1 MDPCPRALDE
11 VNHMKKLMSA
21 SAVVAGLL
29 LSQSALAASK
39 PTIVLVHG
47 AFAESA
53 SWDGV
58 AAILLKDG
66 YPVIAVANP
75 LRGLKYDA
83 DYLTEALKAIEGPV
97 VLVGHSYGG
106 SVITDV
112 AVDGTNVKSLVYI
125 AGLAPD
131 DGESVSAL
139 GKKFPGST
147 LGETLAPPVLQPDG
161 KHDLYIQQSKFWKQF
176 AADVPKSKAE
186 LMGAEQRPITA
197 EAFEDPS
204 SPPAWK
210 KLPSHFIFGTE
221 DKNIPPALH
230 EFMAKR
236 AGAKE
241 TVAVKGA
248 SHVVM
253 ISHPDL
259 VSAMIERAAAD
270 K

>member
-1 MDPCPRALDE
+1 M
-11 VNHMKKLMSA
+11 NKLLSGTAMV
-21 SAVVAGLL
+21 AVLL
-29 LSQSALAASK
+29 LSQSAMAASK

-58 AAILLKDG
+58 AAKLLKDG
-66 YPVIAVANP
+66 YPVVAVANP

-83 DYLTEALKAIEGPV
+83 DYVSTVLKSIDGPV

-112 AVDGTNVKSLVYI
+112 AVEGTNVKSLVFV

-131 DGESVSAL
+131 SGESASGL
-139 GKKFPGST
+139 GKKFPAGT
-147 LGETLAPPVLQPDG
+147 LGDALAPPVVQPDG
-161 KHDLYIQQSKFWKQF
+161 KHDLYILQNKFWKQF
-176 AADVPKSKAE
+176 AADVPESKAA
-186 LMGAEQRPITA
+186 LMGAEQRPVTA
-197 EAFEDPS
+197 EALNDPS
-204 SPPAWK
+204 SEPSWK
-210 KLPSHFIFGTE
+210 KLPSHFIYGTA
-221 DKNIPPALH
+221 DKNIPADLH

-241 TVAVKGA
+241 TVGVKGA

-253 ISHPDL
+253 ISHPEL

>member
-1 MDPCPRALDE
+1 MNKIL
-11 VNHMKKLMSA
+11 SI
-21 SAVVAGLL
+21 SAVVGALL

-39 PTIVLVHG
+39 PTVVLVHG

-53 SWDGV
+53 SWGGV
-58 AAILLKDG
+58 VAKLLKDG

-83 DYLTEALKAIEGPV
+83 DYVSTVVKTIDGPV

-112 AVDGTNVKSLVYI
+112 EGKNVKSLVYV
-125 AGLAPD
+125 AGLAPE

-161 KHDLYIQQSKFWKQF
+161 KHDLYILQSKFWKQF
-176 AADVPKSKAE
+176 AADVPQSKAE
-186 LMGAEQRPITA
+186 VMGVEQRPIAA

-204 SPPAWK
+204 SSPAWK
-210 KLPSHFIFGTE
+210 SLPSRFIFGTE
-221 DKNIPPALH
+221 DKNIPPTLH
-230 EFMAKR
+230 AFMAKR
-236 AGAKE
+236 AGSKE

-259 VSAMIERAAAD
+259 VSAMIERAAGD
-270 K
+270 E

>member
-1 MDPCPRALDE
+1 
-11 VNHMKKLMSA
+11 MKKWLSNSVMVAALTLSH
-21 SAVVAGLL
+21 SAV
-29 LSQSALAASK
+29 AASK

-58 AAILLKDG
+58 AAKLVKDG
-66 YPVIAVANP
+66 YPVVAVANP
-75 LRGLKYDA
+75 LRGLKNDA
-83 DYLTEALKAIEGPV
+83 DYVSAVLKSIDGPV

-112 AVDGTNVKSLVYI
+112 AVDGTNVKSLVFV

-131 DGESVSAL
+131 NGESAGSL
-139 GKKFPGST
+139 GKKFPIGT
-147 LGETLAPPVLQPDG
+147 LGDALAPPVVQPDG
-161 KHDLYIQQSKFWKQF
+161 KHDLYILQSKFWKQF
-176 AADVPKSKAE
+176 AADVPEQQAA
-186 LMGAEQRPITA
+186 LMGAEQRPVTA
-197 EAFEDPS
+197 EALNDPS
-204 SPPAWK
+204 GDPSWK
-210 KLPSHFIFGTE
+210 KLPSRFIYGTA
-221 DKNIPPALH
+221 DKNIPTELH

-241 TVAVKGA
+241 TVGVKGA

>member
-1 MDPCPRALDE
+1 MNKWLSSS
-11 VNHMKKLMSA
+11 VM
-21 SAVVAGLL
+21 VAAPI
-29 LSQSALAASK
+29 LSQSAMAESK

-58 AAILLKDG
+58 AAKLLTDG
-66 YPVIAVANP
+66 YPVVAVANP

-83 DYLTEALKAIEGPV
+83 DYVLAVLKSIDGPV

-112 AVDGTNVKSLVYI
+112 AVEGMNVKSLVFVS
-125 AGLAPD
+125 GLAPD
-131 DGESVSAL
+131 TGESASGL
-139 GKKFPGST
+139 GKKFPTGT
-147 LGETLAPPVLQPDG
+147 LGDALAPPVVQSDG
-161 KHDLYIQQSKFWKQF
+161 KHDLYILQSKFWKQF
-176 AADVPKSKAE
+176 AADVPEQEAA
-186 LMGAEQRPITA
+186 LMGAEQRPVTA
-197 EAFEDPS
+197 EALNDPS
-204 SPPAWK
+204 GDPSWK
-210 KLPSHFIFGTE
+210 KLPSHFIYGTA
-221 DKNIPPALH
+221 DKNIPTELH

-241 TVAVKGA
+241 TVGVNGA